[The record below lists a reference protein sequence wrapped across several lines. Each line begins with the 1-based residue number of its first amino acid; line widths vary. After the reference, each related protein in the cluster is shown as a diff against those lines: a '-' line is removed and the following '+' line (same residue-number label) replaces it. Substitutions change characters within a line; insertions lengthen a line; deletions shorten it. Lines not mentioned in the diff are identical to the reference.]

1 MADIQLRFNKDM
13 LVLST
18 PFAGVLQSFG
28 YDEADRDYAILCE
41 SEVIEE
47 SFKFEAM
54 ANAPVFVLPTETI
67 TNARLMHS
75 RFEGRAG
82 LMAENCFEAAAK
94 FKPQHILA
102 AIEPTGLPLDESS
115 KTSMKQSFSQYQ
127 AAVRELSTFPLDGIL
142 FNGFDNG
149 FDAQCALMGARSVYD
164 GPIFITFKLA
174 DSNMLLSGSHK
185 LKDAALLAVDSGA
198 DVLGVV
204 SGRPVDALCSIAD
217 TLSTLDRP
225 MIFEIGVSHVDKR
238 QAFPS
243 ADNPYARTDFMVDA
257 ALELRK
263 HGVQF
268 FRAGGSATPAY
279 TGSLV
284 AILAGLDACP
294 AGGWD

>member
-18 PFAGVLQSFG
+18 PFTGVLESFG

-41 SEVIEE
+41 SEVVEE

-54 ANAPVFVLPTETI
+54 ANTPVFVLPTETI

-82 LMAENCFEAAAK
+82 LMAENCYEAAVK

-115 KTSMKQSFSQYQ
+115 KSSMKQSFGQYQ
-127 AAVRELSTFPLDGIL
+127 AAVRELSAYPIDGIM
-142 FNGFDNG
+142 FSGFDNG

-164 GPIFITFKLA
+164 GPIFITFRLDDA
-174 DSNMLLSGSHK
+174 GMLQSGSHS
-185 LKDAALLAVDSGA
+185 LKDAALLAADSGA
-198 DVLGVV
+198 DALGVV
-204 SGRPVDALCSIAD
+204 SGRDLEALCSIAD
-217 TLSTLDRP
+217 SLAALERP
-225 MIFEIGVSHVDKR
+225 LLFEIEVSRVDKR

-243 ADNPYARTDFMVDA
+243 SDNPYARTDFLVDA

-294 AGGWD
+294 ANGRC

>member
-18 PFAGVLQSFG
+18 PFTGALRSFG
-28 YDEADRDYAILCE
+28 YDDADRDYAILCE
-41 SEVIEE
+41 NEVVEE

-54 ANAPVFVLPTETI
+54 ANTPVFVLPTETI

-94 FKPQHILA
+94 FKPQHILS
-102 AIEPTGLPLDESS
+102 AIEPTGLPVDESS
-115 KTSMKQSFSQYQ
+115 KTSMKQSFTQYQ
-127 AAVRELSTFPLDGIL
+127 AAVRDLSSFPLDGIL
-142 FNGFDNG
+142 FSGFDNG

-164 GPIFITFKLA
+164 GPIFITFRLGDA
-174 DSNMLLSGSHK
+174 DMLQSGSHS
-185 LKDAALLAVDSGA
+185 LKDAALLAADSGA

-204 SGRPVDALCSIAD
+204 SGRDVDALCSIAD
-217 TLSTLDRP
+217 TLATLERP
-225 MIFEIGVSHVDKR
+225 ILFEIEVSHVNKR

-243 ADNPYARTDFMVDA
+243 HDNPYARTDFMVDA

-268 FRAGGSATPAY
+268 FRAVGSATPAY

-284 AILAGLDACP
+284 AILTGLDAYP
-294 AGGWD
+294 ADVWN

>member
-18 PFAGVLQSFG
+18 PFTGVLRSFG

-41 SEVIEE
+41 SEVVEE
-47 SFKFEAM
+47 SFKFESM
-54 ANAPVFVLPTETI
+54 ANTPVFVLPTETI

-75 RFEGRAG
+75 RFEGRSG
-82 LMAENCFEAAAK
+82 LMAKNCYEAAAK

-115 KTSMKQSFSQYQ
+115 KTSMKQSFTQYQ
-127 AAVRELSTFPLDGIL
+127 AAIRELIEHPLDGMI
-142 FNGFDNG
+142 FSGFDNG

-164 GPIFITFKLA
+164 GPIFITFKLDA
-174 DSNMLLSGSHK
+174 AGMLLSGSHT
-185 LKDAALLAVDSGA
+185 LKDAAALAADSGA

-204 SGRPVDALCSIAD
+204 SDQSLDALCSFAD
-217 TLSTLDRP
+217 TLATLDRP
-225 MIFEIGVSHVDKR
+225 MLFEIEVSRVDKR
-238 QAFPS
+238 QAFPNPE
-243 ADNPYARTDFMVDA
+243 NPYARTDFMVDA

-268 FRAGGSATPAY
+268 FRAGGNATPAY

-284 AILAGLDACP
+284 AILTGLDVRP
-294 AGGWD
+294 AGGLD